1 MLVGIH
7 QPSYLPWLGFFEQMA
22 KVDVFVL
29 YDDVQYDR
37 RSWRNR
43 NRIKNS
49 QGVQWLSVPVMTKG
63 KRAQLINQ
71 ARIDSATKW
80 ELKHLT
86 SLELNYKK
94 VIYFNHF
101 YCQIEP
107 LLNKKWSY
115 LLDLNLNLLNLL
127 NEYLGIKTQVILSSS
142 LLKKLPKDA
151 SPESRLIEICEK
163 LGGDTLL

>member
-1 MLVGIH
+1 MRVYQFRHFG
-7 QPSYLPWLGFFEQMA
+7 
-22 KVDVFVL
+22 
-29 YDDVQYDR
+29 
-37 RSWRNR
+37 
-43 NRIKNS
+43 
-49 QGVQWLSVPVMTKG
+49 
-63 KRAQLINQ
+63 LINQ

-94 VIYFNHF
+94 ALYFNHF

-127 NEYLGIKTQVILSSS
+127 KEHLGIKTQIILSSS

-151 SPESRLIEICEK
+151 SPESRLIEIYEK
-163 LGGDTLL
+163 VGEDTLYGGTASQNYIDANIFERAYINLIYQQYCHPVYNQLFGSFIT

>member
-1 MLVGIH
+1 MLVGIL

-22 KVDVFVL
+22 KVDIFVL

-71 ARIDSATKW
+71 ALIDSVTKMYLVLLW
-80 ELKHLT
+80 QI
-86 SLELNYKK
+86 SR
-94 VIYFNHF
+94 FF
-101 YCQIEP
+101 Y
-107 LLNKKWSY
+107 NF
-115 LLDLNLNLLNLL
+115 
-127 NEYLGIKTQVILSSS
+127 V
-142 LLKKLPKDA
+142 
-151 SPESRLIEICEK
+151 
-163 LGGDTLL
+163 